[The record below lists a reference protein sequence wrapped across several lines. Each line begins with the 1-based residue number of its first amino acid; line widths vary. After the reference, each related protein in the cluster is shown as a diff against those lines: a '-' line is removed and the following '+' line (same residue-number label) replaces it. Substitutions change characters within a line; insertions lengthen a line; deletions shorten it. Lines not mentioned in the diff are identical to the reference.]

1 MYFKESVYRSRV
13 DRTIRA
19 MEQSGVESMLIPPGP
34 NFFYLTGLETESME
48 RLALLILEKDS
59 VKFLCPELMKEQIL
73 EETWI
78 RDITSWGDEADP
90 YMLAG
95 KILEKSKN
103 TAIEGN
109 LPYFH
114 YKFLRK
120 YLKNMESDADQIM
133 NSLRIE
139 KDEEELSAIR
149 EAVRRSEISLQNSIG
164 KLHDGITEKKFS
176 TMLESE
182 MQNNGLAY
190 PAFSSIVSFGK
201 NAALPHHSPDETKLA
216 KGDSVV
222 IDFGGRYMGYASDT
236 TRTFFW
242 GNPGEDL
249 VNIYNVVKQ
258 ANQEVERKI
267 DSLTTYAS
275 MDEMARSI
283 IGAAGYGDRFI
294 HRLGHGLG
302 ISVHEEPYLVPK
314 NTARVLKNSVF
325 TVEPGIYIPGKGGV
339 RIEDTNYFDGS
350 GCVTFN
356 RLEKEI
362 SIL

>member
-13 DRTIRA
+13 DCAVRS
-19 MEQSGVESMLIPPGP
+19 MEQAGVDAMLIPPGP

-48 RLALLILEKDS
+48 RLALLILERDS
-59 VKFLCPELMKEQIL
+59 VKVICPELMKEQVL
-73 EETWI
+73 EETWV
-78 RDITSWGDEADP
+78 RDVTSWGDDADP
-90 YMLAG
+90 YLLAG
-95 KILEKSKN
+95 KLLENSRN

-114 YKFLRK
+114 YRSIRK
-120 YLKNMESDADQIM
+120 YIKNVESDADQLM
-133 NSLRIE
+133 NRLRIE
-139 KDEEELSAIR
+139 KDENELVAIR

-164 KLHDGITEKKFS
+164 KLHEGITEKKFS
-176 TMLESE
+176 IILESE
-182 MQNNGLAY
+182 MQNNGLAA

-216 KGDSVV
+216 RGDSVV

-242 GNPGEDL
+242 GDPGEEM
-249 VNIYNVVKQ
+249 VNIYNVVRQ
-258 ANQEVERKI
+258 ANQEVERRI
-267 DSLTTYAS
+267 DSNTTYAS
-275 MDEMARSI
+275 MDAMARSI
-283 IGAAGYGDRFI
+283 ISAAGYGDRFI

-314 NTARVLKNSVF
+314 NTMKVLKNSVF

-356 RLEKEI
+356 MLEKEI
-362 SIL
+362 SVI

>member
-13 DRTIRA
+13 DRVMRS
-19 MEQSGVESMLIPPGP
+19 MEQGGVDFMLIPPGP

-48 RLALLILEKDS
+48 RIALLILEKDS
-59 VKFLCPELMKEQIL
+59 VKVICPELMKEQIL
-73 EETWI
+73 EETWV
-78 RDITSWGDEADP
+78 RDIISWGDDTDP

-95 KILEKSKN
+95 QMLKNSKN

-114 YKFLRK
+114 YKAMRK
-120 YLKNMESDADQIM
+120 YINGLESDADQIM

-139 KDEEELSAIR
+139 KDEGELAAIR
-149 EAVRRSEISLQNSIG
+149 EAVRRSERSLQNSIG
-164 KLHDGITEKKFS
+164 EINEGITEKKFS
-176 TMLESE
+176 TILEEE
-182 MQNNGLAY
+182 MQENGLDS

-201 NAALPHHSPDETKLA
+201 NAALPHHSPDGTKLV

-236 TRTFFW
+236 TRTFFF
-242 GNPGEDL
+242 GNPGEEMM
-249 VNIYNVVKQ
+249 NIYEAVKQ
-258 ANQEVERKI
+258 ANQKVEKKI
-267 DSLTTYAS
+267 DPQTTYSS
-275 MDEMARSI
+275 MDAMARSVI
-283 IGAAGYGDRFI
+283 DTAGYGDRFI

-314 NTARVLKNSVF
+314 NTHMVMKNSVF

-350 GCVTFN
+350 TCVSFN
-356 RLEKEI
+356 KLKKDLFI
-362 SIL
+362 I

>member
-13 DRTIRA
+13 ERVMKA
-19 MEQSGVESMLIPPGP
+19 MEKAGVDSMLIPPGP

-59 VKFLCPELMKEQIL
+59 IKVICPELMKEQIL
-73 EETWI
+73 EETWV
-78 RDITSWGDEADP
+78 RDITSWGDDADP
-90 YMLAG
+90 YKLAG
-95 KILEKSKN
+95 KLLENSKN

-114 YKFLRK
+114 YRALRK
-120 YLKNMESDADQIM
+120 YLKNLESDADQIM
-133 NSLRIE
+133 NSLRIA
-139 KDEEELSAIR
+139 KDESELSAIR
-149 EAVRRSEISLQNSIG
+149 EAVRRSEISLQNTIG
-164 KLHDGITEKKFS
+164 KLKEGITEKKFS

-182 MQNNGLAY
+182 MQNNGLAF

-216 KGDSVV
+216 RGDSVV

-236 TRTFFW
+236 TRTFFF
-242 GNPGEDL
+242 GNPGEEMK
-249 VNIYNVVKQ
+249 NIYEVVKN
-258 ANQEVERKI
+258 ANQEVEKKI
-267 DSLTTYAS
+267 DNQTTYAS
-275 MDEMARSI
+275 MDAMARSI
-283 IGAAGYGDRFI
+283 ISAAGYGDRFI

-314 NTARVLKNSVF
+314 NTFRVMKNSVF

-356 RLEKEI
+356 KLEKEI
-362 SIL
+362 SII